1 MVCLSLNPEK
11 SEAIVIGTSARQR
24 TQGSLSNIAVG
35 NITLQPAKCV
45 KSLGV
50 IIDDTL
56 SFNAHVDS
64 VCKAAYFHIRALRHI
79 RKCVPQS
86 VALSIASTMVSARI
100 DYCNAVLHET
110 SKSNINKLQRVQ
122 NSLARIVTG
131 ARKSDHIT
139 PVLASLHWLPVSSR
153 IEYKVALLT
162 FKILTLRQP
171 DYLSELLHL
180 HIPAR
185 QLRSGDKVNQLHVC
199 SVKTAFAGRAFSNA
213 APTVWNSLPCDATED
228 LSSLTRF
235 KRKLKTHL
243 FQRTYHL

>member
-1 MVCLSLNPEK
+1 
-11 SEAIVIGTSARQR
+11 
-24 TQGSLSNIAVG
+24 
-35 NITLQPAKCV
+35 
-45 KSLGV
+45 
-50 IIDDTL
+50 
-56 SFNAHVDS
+56 
-64 VCKAAYFHIRALRHI
+64 
-79 RKCVPQS
+79 
-86 VALSIASTMVSARI
+86 MVSARI
-100 DYCNAVLHET
+100 DYCNAVLHGT

-131 ARKSDHIT
+131 ARKSDHIN

-185 QLRSGDKVNQLHVC
+185 QLRSGDKVNQLHFC

-213 APTVWNSLPCDATED
+213 APTVWNSLPCDETED
-228 LSSLTRF
+228 LSSLTWF
-235 KRKLKTHL
+235 KRKLTC
-243 FQRTYHL
+243 FNGRTICDRRDRSRLRFIIYLIDLRHVKNCLTN

>member
-1 MVCLSLNPEK
+1 M
-11 SEAIVIGTSARQR
+11 IGTSARQR
-24 TQGSLSNIAVG
+24 TQGSLSNITVG

-100 DYCNAVLHET
+100 DYCNAVLHGT

-199 SVKTAFAGRAFSNA
+199 SVKTAFAGRAFSNV
-213 APTVWNSLPCDATED
+213 APTVWNSLPCDVTED
-228 LSSLTRF
+228 LSLLTRF